1 MWYFMTISV
10 RYQNATQFGWK
21 EDRSNWLIL
30 YVWLT
35 NWPND
40 CLLRWFAV
48 IGCSVTLLFFL
59 SASWSVSGLFRLGS
73 IILPSWWNHSNE
85 AGHSVVW
92 QYPCIE
98 CALAFELQYSE
109 AIKSWLRHTHTHTQK
124 DNQLHWSKFDYSWLV
139 IFSCTVNNFK
149 DR

>member
-1 MWYFMTISV
+1 M
-10 RYQNATQFGWK
+10 
-21 EDRSNWLIL
+21 
-30 YVWLT
+30 
-35 NWPND
+35 
-40 CLLRWFAV
+40 RWFAV
-48 IGCSVTLLFFL
+48 VGCSVTLLFFL
-59 SASWSVSGLFRLGS
+59 SVSWSVSGLFRLGS

-109 AIKSWLRHTHTHTQK
+109 AIKSWLRHTHTQK
-124 DNQLHWSKFDYSWLV
+124 DNQLHWSKFYYSWLV

-149 DR
+149 GRNGGGKGGGREGEGSLNLTTAPYMFPTPTLSLPSPAGSPWKK